1 MKKFL
6 FLLFFTISLLAF
18 SQNKNQLDKLVN
30 EIQKVTQNDKNLKL
44 VWWIPTEYWQ
54 VSLKENDLATPDQIS
69 YLESILNDYTI
80 VVAGDYF
87 LDSKNGAVDFQVKK
101 ILNNVNFYGL
111 NGEKILPLKNS
122 EINPQLQSIVNKTL
136 KPLFTQMLGKMG
148 SGIEFF
154 IYNNIKDEKR
164 IIDPTM
170 PGSFKIV
177 VDQEV
182 FQWKLPLISLMKEK
196 TCPIDQE
203 KMEGNWIFCPF
214 HGEKL

>member
-122 EINPQLQSIVNKTL
+122 EINPQLQSIVNKT
-136 KPLFTQMLGKMG
+136 
-148 SGIEFF
+148 
-154 IYNNIKDEKR
+154 
-164 IIDPTM
+164 
-170 PGSFKIV
+170 
-177 VDQEV
+177 
-182 FQWKLPLISLMKEK
+182 
-196 TCPIDQE
+196 
-203 KMEGNWIFCPF
+203 
-214 HGEKL
+214 